1 VGLGDA
7 SVFLLLLLL
16 QVTLTHIL
24 VDSLNKNH
32 WFSKKKKKKKKKRKK
47 KKRKLK
53 GKVVGENQSQF
64 CTMSSCWKEEQ
75 IKGFHHSGPAV
86 GLHLN
91 RQKRMSLA

>member
-32 WFSKKKKKKKKKRKK
+32 WFSKKKKKKKKKEKEKK
-47 KKRKLK
+47 K
-53 GKVVGENQSQF
+53 
-64 CTMSSCWKEEQ
+64 T
-75 IKGFHHSGPAV
+75 
-86 GLHLN
+86 
-91 RQKRMSLA
+91 